1 MDQNLNNTSSFSVII
16 STYIKENPSSLEKC
30 LRGIFRNSL
39 TPLEVI
45 MVKDGPLNDRLNKVI
60 NKFEMKYKSIFK
72 VISLPKNLGS
82 ASANNYGF
90 FHAKGDWIIKQ
101 DSDDFSFKNR
111 FHELML
117 NADLSKD
124 ITFFGSHMIETYG
137 NVKKIKKVPLSKN
150 EILKMISY
158 RNPFNNPTMC
168 IHRSIFNELGGYPN
182 IYLKEDWGMWINAIK
197 KFHCFNIDKVLVR
210 SIDSSGLV
218 KRRRGLYNLK
228 SEFKIQKLLI
238 KNEINTLG
246 KGIIIYLIRIFLL
259 LFPNYFLKLIYRFFL
274 RS

>member
-1 MDQNLNNTSSFSVII
+1 MDQNLSNTPSFSVII
-16 STYIKENPSSLEKC
+16 TTYINENPSSLHKC
-30 LRGIFRNSL
+30 LRGVFRNSL
-39 TPLEVI
+39 TPSEVI
-45 MVKDGPLNDRLNKVI
+45 LVKDGLLSEELNI
-60 NKFEMKYKSIFK
+60 IIYKFQKKYKSIFK
-72 VISLPKNLGS
+72 VISLPENLGS
-82 ASANNYGF
+82 AIAVNFGIS
-90 FHAKGDWIIKQ
+90 HSKSDWIIKQ

-111 FHELML
+111 YHELML

-168 IHRSIFNELGGYPN
+168 IHRSIFDELGGYPN

-246 KGIIIYLIRIFLL
+246 KGIIIYSIRIFLL